1 MRKWAKSGQ
10 PCLVIRTRNAI
21 NPVEDA
27 NSNYSLLSGLYR
39 HCVWLQQKLMLPRTG
54 KNKYDGQHQG
64 PGSFTSKD
72 FWVQSAALHSWAEGA
87 AKWHP

>member
-27 NSNYSLLSGLYR
+27 NSNYSLLSGLYQAL
-39 HCVWLQQKLMLPRTG
+39 CVASTKAYASQDWKEQ
-54 KNKYDGQHQG
+54 
-64 PGSFTSKD
+64 
-72 FWVQSAALHSWAEGA
+72 V
-87 AKWHP
+87 

>member
-27 NSNYSLLSGLYR
+27 NSNYSLLSGLYQAL
-39 HCVWLQQKLMLPRTG
+39 CVASTKA
-54 KNKYDGQHQG
+54 YASHD
-64 PGSFTSKD
+64 
-72 FWVQSAALHSWAEGA
+72 
-87 AKWHP
+87 